1 MEEIL
6 GDFNLTI
13 YVIYLNDVISY
24 ADTLEEHL
32 TR

>member
-1 MEEIL
+1 M
-6 GDFNLTI
+6 TI
-13 YVIYLNDVISY
+13 HVIYLNDVISY